1 MIELVDQRRL
11 RVDVHHEDGS
21 HWAEVRELPGCFVS
35 GRSAAEVIESAE
47 EAVVLYLTGKGAPE
61 GLVGVELAGF
71 ALRIETDNSV
81 KPSEGVSTTER

>member
-71 ALRIETDNSV
+71 DLRIETDNSV
-81 KPSEGVSTTER
+81 KPSEDVSTTER

>member
-11 RVDVHHEDGS
+11 RVDVHHEDGC

-47 EAVVLYLTGKGAPE
+47 EAVVLYLTGKGALE
-61 GLVGVELAGF
+61 GLVGVELVGF
-71 ALRIETDNSV
+71 DLRIETDNSV
-81 KPSEGVSTTER
+81 KPSEDVSTTER